1 MREKL
6 TVLMYHALGTAN
18 GLRDTAD
25 PHYAVTE
32 AAFARH
38 LDAVREAGL
47 RGSAIGP
54 LLDGGAAAGVVGLTF
69 DDGHVSNLK
78 AVDALAQ
85 RDFTA
90 EFFVNPATV
99 GTQGHLGWA
108 ELREMAAAGMSIQ
121 SHGFHHRYLDMLSPQ
136 DVMTELVDS
145 RREIE
150 DRMGRTVSVFA
161 PPGGRAPA
169 GLAEV
174 AAEAGYRALCT
185 SVAGVWHMAD
195 GAWCVPR
202 LAVLASTTEERL
214 LRWVRC
220 DWRELATQRARH
232 AVLSSAK
239 RALGNARYERLRQTL
254 LGDNM

>member
-1 MREKL
+1 MAPL
-6 TVLMYHALGTAN
+6 PSDAT
-18 GLRDTAD
+18 D
-25 PHYAVTE
+25 PT
-32 AAFARH
+32 
-38 LDAVREAGL
+38 
-47 RGSAIGP
+47 
-54 LLDGGAAAGVVGLTF
+54 GGAEGYDPLQRFGQMGLTF

-150 DRMGRTVSVFA
+150 DR
-161 PPGGRAPA
+161 
-169 GLAEV
+169 
-174 AAEAGYRALCT
+174 
-185 SVAGVWHMAD
+185 
-195 GAWCVPR
+195 
-202 LAVLASTTEERL
+202 L
-214 LRWVRC
+214 LT
-220 DWRELATQRARH
+220 D
-232 AVLSSAK
+232 
-239 RALGNARYERLRQTL
+239 
-254 LGDNM
+254 